1 MDRRSFIKTFFSA
14 PFLTPL
20 LGRARFTEPGFVLCL
35 ISDHPQDHL
44 PLIFGEIG
52 TEPSFW
58 LGRFSFRNPHPSE
71 EEIKRVLGRIG
82 WRYASPAS
90 SRGLSFSFTPLHHA
104 VRPSFTLISDGRIR
118 DIRSRRLSRLWKE
131 MNESEPQSDCLTIA
145 SIQRPQ
151 PRSVPGLAVAIYT
164 DGKKRHVLPLGKN
177 QGKRFIL
184 PGGEVVVGIEKGKAQ
199 VLASTCRHKIC
210 QSSPPASLAGE
221 RIICA
226 PNRFLLE
233 IEGPKFVDTVT
244 G

>member
-20 LGRARFTEPGFVLCL
+20 LARARCTELGIVLYL

-44 PLIFGEIG
+44 PVILGGIG

-58 LGRFSFRNPHPSE
+58 SGRFSFHNPHPSE

-90 SRGLSFSFTPLHHA
+90 LTGLSLSFTPLHHA
-104 VRPSFTLISDGRIR
+104 ARPSFTLVCDGKIR

-131 MNESEPQSDCLTIA
+131 MNESEPESDCLTIA
-145 SIQRPQ
+145 SIQRPR
-151 PRSVPGLAVAIYT
+151 PPSAPGLGVAIYT
-164 DGKKRHVLPLGKN
+164 DGKKRHVLALAKN
-177 QGKRFIL
+177 QAKRFASA
-184 PGGEVVVGIEKGKAQ
+184 GGEVVVGIEKGKAQ

-233 IEGPKFVDTVT
+233 IEGPRLVDTVT